1 MELKLDVPFSLISID
16 LYMLWFLDGYEE
28 NATVPVC

>member
-1 MELKLDVPFSLISID
+1 MELKLDVTFSLISID
-16 LYMLWFLDGYEE
+16 LCMLLFLDGYEE